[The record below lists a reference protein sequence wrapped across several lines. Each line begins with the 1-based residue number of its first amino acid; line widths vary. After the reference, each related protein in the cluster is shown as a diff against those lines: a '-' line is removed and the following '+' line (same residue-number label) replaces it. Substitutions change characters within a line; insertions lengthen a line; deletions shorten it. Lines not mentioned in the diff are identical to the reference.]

1 MEFPNCKNPPAV
13 CGDLEGPSCHVSV
26 PMTTFYWVEALRWH
40 KRTTGVRSDDFNGL
54 SLMKRELVDHCVY
67 IKGIRQFEYSEMK
80 KMIRCAFGALEDRIP
95 KNDLIE
101 SNAGVLDDSGIIL
114 VHDDAG
120 AHVTALFKKSK
131 DGRLV
136 IEGGFRKY
144 VIHIQMKEDD
154 LVVVTFHEHAGTASM
169 TVRVC
174 IIS

>member
-40 KRTTGVRSDDFNGL
+40 KRTTG
-54 SLMKRELVDHCVY
+54 
-67 IKGIRQFEYSEMK
+67 
-80 KMIRCAFGALEDRIP
+80 RIP